1 MASINIR
8 IDEDLKD
15 RAYAKLETLGVTP
28 SEVIRQTLEYI
39 ASSGK
44 LPFQNEVLTNNEAD
58 LIALVRQRLSK
69 PLPPIEINIDEL

>member
-44 LPFQNEVLTNNEAD
+44 LPFQSEVLTNNEAD

>member
-44 LPFQNEVLTNNEAD
+44 LPFQNEVLTNDEAD
-58 LIALVRQRLSK
+58 LITLVRQRLSN

>member
-44 LPFQNEVLTNNEAD
+44 LPFQNEVLTSDEAD
-58 LIALVRQRLSK
+58 LITLVRQRLSN
-69 PLPPIEINIDEL
+69 PLPPIEVNIDEL

>member
-44 LPFQNEVLTNNEAD
+44 LPFQNEVLTNDEAD
-58 LIALVRQRLSK
+58 LITLVRQRLSN
-69 PLPPIEINIDEL
+69 PLPPIEVNIDEL

>member
-8 IDEDLKD
+8 IDEELKE
-15 RAYAKLETLGVTP
+15 RAFAALETLGVTP

-44 LPFQNEVLTNNEAD
+44 LPFKNEILTNDEAD
-58 LIALVRQRLSK
+58 LLALVRERLSN
-69 PLPPIEINIDEL
+69 PLPPIEVNIDDL